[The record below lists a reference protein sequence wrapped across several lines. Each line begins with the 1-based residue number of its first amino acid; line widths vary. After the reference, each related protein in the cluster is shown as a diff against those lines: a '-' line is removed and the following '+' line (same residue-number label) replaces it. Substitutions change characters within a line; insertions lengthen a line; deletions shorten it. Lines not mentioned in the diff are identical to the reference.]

1 MLSAL
6 LPPNTHT
13 PCTRR
18 CACAHACVGVRGFS
32 LPELLVAL
40 AVLGLLSTQALPV
53 WQGWNERLSVEA
65 TRDQLIL
72 DLQSARVQALQRA
85 QALRLQ
91 ALSDCTWRS
100 RNSNDWSC
108 GWQLVTGESGEVLL
122 HSPLSQP
129 LSVTYTKTV
138 PLEISARGELGQ
150 VGDRWTVQ
158 ARAAVGGAAQS
169 VCLSGGGRVR
179 WVAAA
184 SCS

>member
-1 MLSAL
+1 MLPAL
-6 LPPNTHT
+6 PRHASPAPGT
-13 PCTRR
+13 R
-18 CACAHACVGVRGFS
+18 CATVHARAAAQGWS
-32 LPELLVAL
+32 LPELLIAL

-53 WQGWNERLSVEA
+53 WQSWNERLSVEA
-65 TRDQLIL
+65 ARDQLIM

-91 ALSDCTWRS
+91 ALNDCTWRS

-108 GWQLVTGESGEVLL
+108 GWQLVTDDGAEVLL

-158 ARAAVGGAAQS
+158 ARTAASGAAQS

>member
-1 MLSAL
+1 MAHPLS
-6 LPPNTHT
+6 P
-13 PCTRR
+13 
-18 CACAHACVGVRGFS
+18 RGFS

-40 AVLGLLSTQALPV
+40 AVLGLLSAQALPA
-53 WQGWNERLSVEA
+53 WQSWGERLQVEA
-65 TRDQLIL
+65 ARDLLIM
-72 DLQSARVQALQRA
+72 DLQSARVQALQRG

-91 ALSDCTWRS
+91 ALSDCPWRS
-100 RNSNDWSC
+100 RNSNDWGC
-108 GWQLVTGESGEVLL
+108 GWQLVTSDSGEVLL

-129 LSVTYTKTV
+129 LNVSYTKTV

-158 ARAAVGGAAQS
+158 SRSSASSNGVAQS

-184 SCS
+184 TCS

>member
-6 LPPNTHT
+6 LTPNTNTHRA
-13 PCTRR
+13 CH
-18 CACAHACVGVRGFS
+18 CACVHACVGVRGFS

-40 AVLGLLSTQALPV
+40 TVLGLLSTQALPV
-53 WQGWNERLSVEA
+53 WQGWNERLGVEA
-65 TRDQLIL
+65 ARDQLIM

-91 ALSDCTWRS
+91 ALSDCAWRS